1 MTSKT
6 VLPLAQLRPLV
17 KHAAVKFGKFVLRS
31 GREST
36 YYVDKFLIM
45 SHPDLLRSVSHHLAK
60 ILPEGTAAV
69 AGVELGGIPL
79 VTAVSL
85 ASGLPAIFVRS
96 TKKTYGT
103 AKRIEGLYEKGMKV
117 TLVEDVV
124 TTAGAALDG
133 IETLKAEGL
142 RVLGVV
148 AIVDRGEGGRE
159 AFAKAGVPFKP
170 LFLIDEIIKA

>member
-1 MTSKT
+1 MPERH
-6 VLPLAQLRPLV
+6 VLPISELRPLI
-17 KHAAVKFGKFVLRS
+17 KHVAVKFGKFTLRS

-45 SHPDLLRSVSHHLAK
+45 SHPVLLHCVSHHLAR
-60 ILPEGTAAV
+60 ILPEGTVAV

-85 ASGLPAIFVRS
+85 ASGHPAIFVRS
-96 TKKTYGT
+96 AKKSYGT
-103 AKRIEGLYEKGMKV
+103 GKRVEGLYDKGMKV

-133 IETLKAEGL
+133 VETLKAEGL

-159 AFAKAGVPFKP
+159 AFAKAGVLFKP
-170 LFLIDEIIKA
+170 LFAIEDILKA